1 MSSFFGVDGY
11 SDLGGLD
18 YLFSGLGSLFG
29 GGYGYYDDYGY
40 YDYYDD
46 YSYYDDYG
54 LSLSVDGLGGLFG
67 GLFDDLGYLFSDDYY
82 GYGYY
87 DDYYYD
93 DYSYDDYDIVGD
105 SDEVIQVDGLT
116 ELLSGLLNGE
126 GDISGLSELLAGLL
140 GGDTTLSVDGELG
153 DLSSLSELLAG
164 LLGGETSLSVDG
176 TSDLLSSL
184 GGLSGLSVLLGGLTG
199 GTASTSGLDLSSL
212 ASLLGGLTGGT
223 TISVDGSTASTGATD
238 VLSVLGNLS
247 GLGNLFSGLTG
258 ILGGIGNGELDGFEL
273 LDSLTNLYNGAG
285 ISVDGSTASTGTTD
299 LLSGLTGLLGGNGL
313 SSLLSGLIGGGT
325 ASTSGLDLSALSSLL
340 GGLTGGTT
348 SSSASASDTTNSA
361 YNIIGLVNLISESV
375 AMNGEQ
381 DVSSSSGVVIQ
392 ISDDSWNMMRTTSV
406 LGSILPGEDI
416 FVNSNG
422 TQGIVLGSDIDSIQ
436 DALKPYNDYITVSEL
451 AGGLS
456 ITIDDLDG
464 IQKAVALAKD
474 PSVGG
479 GSETTTAISSTD
491 LAKTVSDVDSPSD
504 PQFISF
510 DDTIGDCI
518 HPAADL
524 DIPVQL
530 VLREEAFQV
539 EVDSLR
545 EVGFWLDD
553 ASMDMGAQN
562 WDGWDIRAIGDFQ
575 GDGVDDLLLSHAQTG
590 IMVMLA
596 DGNLDHWDSLDQFVT
611 DDSSAVAMR
620 GMAVPSGSCMVGDA
634 SQWLE
639 SGCSANWIILA

>member
-1 MSSFFGVDGY
+1 M
-11 SDLGGLD
+11 
-18 YLFSGLGSLFG
+18 
-29 GGYGYYDDYGY
+29 
-40 YDYYDD
+40 
-46 YSYYDDYG
+46 
-54 LSLSVDGLGGLFG
+54 
-67 GLFDDLGYLFSDDYY
+67 
-82 GYGYY
+82 
-87 DDYYYD
+87 
-93 DYSYDDYDIVGD
+93 
-105 SDEVIQVDGLT
+105 
-116 ELLSGLLNGE
+116 
-126 GDISGLSELLAGLL
+126 
-140 GGDTTLSVDGELG
+140 
-153 DLSSLSELLAG
+153 
-164 LLGGETSLSVDG
+164 
-176 TSDLLSSL
+176 
-184 GGLSGLSVLLGGLTG
+184 
-199 GTASTSGLDLSSL
+199 
-212 ASLLGGLTGGT
+212 TGGT